1 MHRRVGSTLALLV
14 LFGPALLAQQA
25 PAPAPPAPG
34 GAPVGQAAPGT
45 AAPAGTPA
53 RGPAGPPAPANVPL
67 PRDDARHRNFVAIA
81 RGATIQLVFVGDSI
95 TDNWRQA
102 GQPVWDEH
110 FAPLK
115 AANFG
120 IGGDTTQGVLW
131 RMQNGELDGYK
142 AKLIVLMLGTN
153 NINRNPNDE
162 IVDGDRLIVEE
173 FRKRQPDA
181 KVLILGIFPRA
192 VQASDPYR
200 ASIKDIN
207 SKLAKLADN
216 KQVFFLDIGEKFL
229 TADGTLTPEI
239 MPDAL
244 HPNLKGYRIW
254 ADAVTGRIKQL
265 MK

>member
-1 MHRRVGSTLALLV
+1 MRRWTVASASALAVIVSILSTSSLQ
-14 LFGPALLAQQA
+14 AQ
-25 PAPAPPAPG
+25 
-34 GAPVGQAAPGT
+34 GT
-45 AAPAGTPA
+45 AAPAAPPQTGA
-53 RGPAGPPAPANVPL
+53 RAGAPSGPPQPATVPA
-67 PRDDARHRNFVAIA
+67 PRDDNRHKTFLDIA
-81 RGATIQLVFVGDSI
+81 RGSTIDVLFVGDSI
-95 TDNWRQA
+95 TDGWRNA
-102 GQPVWDEH
+102 GQTIWDQH

-131 RMQNGELDGYK
+131 RMQNGELEGYK

-153 NINRNPNDE
+153 NIARKNSNDE
-162 IVDGDRLIVEE
+162 IVEGDRLIVEE
-173 FRKRQPDA
+173 FRKRQPQA

-216 KQVFFLDIGEKFL
+216 KNVFFMDIGDKFL
-229 TADGTLTPEI
+229 TSDGTLTPEI

-244 HPNLKGYRIW
+244 HPNFRGYRIW
-254 ADAVTGRIKQL
+254 ADAISERVRQL
-265 MK
+265 AR

>member
-1 MHRRVGSTLALLV
+1 MRRWLFAALLIPLV
-14 LFGPALLAQQA
+14 AAELVVARQGA
-25 PAPAPPAPG
+25 APPAPA
-34 GAPVGQAAPGT
+34 GAAAQ
-45 AAPAGTPA
+45 A
-53 RGPAGPPAPANVPL
+53 RGPATPPPPANVPL
-67 PRDDARHRNFVAIA
+67 ARDDARHKNFVDIA
-81 RGATIQLVFVGDSI
+81 HGAPVQLVFVGDSI

-102 GQPVWDEH
+102 GQPVWDQYW
-110 FAPLK
+110 APLK

-142 AKLIVLMLGTN
+142 ARLIVLMLGTN
-153 NINRNPNDE
+153 NINRNPNDQ

-173 FRKRQPDA
+173 FKKRQPQA

-192 VQASDPYR
+192 VQATDPYR

-207 SKLAKLADN
+207 SKLAKLADG
-216 KQVFFLDIGEKFL
+216 KQVYYLDIGEKFL

-254 ADAVTGRIKQL
+254 ADATANRVKQL